1 MLWAFEHLSDSFA
14 ALISRKEQTDLMRQW
29 IHKNLIT
36 VIALFAYVVMAAM
49 LVAQTQVI
57 DNQRALIKLLYSDSL
72 ELNARKVHDIQ
83 MKHAK

>member
-1 MLWAFEHLSDSFA
+1 MLP
-14 ALISRKEQTDLMRQW
+14 W
-29 IHKNLIT
+29 IQKNFIT

-49 LVAQTQVI
+49 LVEQTQVI
-57 DNQRALIKLLYSDSL
+57 DNQRALIKLLYNDSL

>member
-1 MLWAFEHLSDSFA
+1 
-14 ALISRKEQTDLMRQW
+14 MRQW